1 MEGQKCLH
9 PAQLA
14 AASLLLSQING
25 TDMKNRRIQ
34 ALVVA
39 SASTLGLF
47 SQEFTA
53 SASDSANVAGQNTG
67 LKFVRDV
74 NPTQTKAS
82 TATILTR
89 QKPGQR
95 GNAPCL
101 RWVDSTM
108 PPQAVILCIHGLGLH
123 NGSYED
129 FGKRMSRLGY
139 AVYAVD
145 MRGFGSYKDAE
156 GKNQVDFDGCL
167 SDIKSTLKVL
177 HRAHANLPLFL
188 LGESMG
194 GAIALRATALY
205 PDLVD
210 GLISSVPSGE
220 RFKQGRSS
228 LSVAMHLLE
237 GPNKSFDVGT
247 GVINQATVK
256 PELKEAWAN
265 DPLNRMNLSPVELIT
280 FQKFMNQN
288 HDIAP
293 LIKDKPVL
301 FVQGCNDKLV
311 KPEGTVELFNE
322 LGTKDRK
329 IQLIENGEHLI
340 FEENQFSDAAIESLD
355 NWIAT
360 RLAKIEEGKASV
372 SANLVPKSNVSTSPE
387 IKEEAE
393 AKPNKAGTS
402 Q

>member
-1 MEGQKCLH
+1 MDAGLTDRIYGIGMNKRRIR
-9 PAQLA
+9 A
-14 AASLLLSQING
+14 LLL
-25 TDMKNRRIQ
+25 
-34 ALVVA
+34 A
-39 SASTLGLF
+39 SASTFGLF
-47 SQEFTA
+47 VHNFSA
-53 SASDSANVAGQNTG
+53 CASDSGKSQDTNAG

-74 NPTQTKAS
+74 NPPQTNTSSAP
-82 TATILTR
+82 ILAK
-89 QKPGQR
+89 QKTGQR

-101 RWVDSTM
+101 RWIDSTM

-145 MRGFGSYKDAE
+145 MRGFGSYKEAD
-156 GKNQVDFDGCL
+156 GKKQVDFDGCL

-177 HRAHANLPLFL
+177 HRAHPNLPLFL

-220 RFKQGRSS
+220 RFKQGRGS

-265 DPLNRMNLSPVELIT
+265 DPLNRMNLSPIELIT

-329 IQLIENGEHLI
+329 IQMIENGEHLI

-372 SANLVPKSNVSTSPE
+372 SASLVPKDTQLTGPETKPETKPETE
-387 IKEEAE
+387 IKE
-393 AKPNKAGTS
+393 NKAGTP

>member
-1 MEGQKCLH
+1 MNKRRTR
-9 PAQLA
+9 A
-14 AASLLLSQING
+14 LLL
-25 TDMKNRRIQ
+25 
-34 ALVVA
+34 AVV
-39 SASTLGLF
+39 STFGLF
-47 SQEFTA
+47 ACHFSA
-53 SASDSANVAGQNTG
+53 SASDSGKSQDANAG

-74 NPTQTKAS
+74 NPPETS
-82 TATILTR
+82 TSSAPILTK
-89 QKPGQR
+89 QKAGQR

-101 RWVDSTM
+101 RWIDSTM

-145 MRGFGSYKDAE
+145 MRGFGSYKDAD
-156 GKNQVDFDGCL
+156 GKKQVDFDGCL

-329 IQLIENGEHLI
+329 IQMIENGEHLI

-360 RLAKIEEGKASV
+360 RLAKIEESKASV
-372 SANLVPKSNVSTSPE
+372 SASLVQKNTQSTSPE
-387 IKEEAE
+387 MKPENQPEIKKAPETKKEPE
-393 AKPNKAGTS
+393 VKENKAGTP

>member
-1 MEGQKCLH
+1 MKKRRNR
-9 PAQLA
+9 A
-14 AASLLLSQING
+14 LLL
-25 TDMKNRRIQ
+25 
-34 ALVVA
+34 A
-39 SASTLGLF
+39 SASTFGLF
-47 SQEFTA
+47 VHNFSA
-53 SASDSANVAGQNTG
+53 CASDSGKSQDANAG
-67 LKFVRDV
+67 LKFVRDI
-74 NPTQTKAS
+74 NPPQTS
-82 TATILTR
+82 TSSAPILSK

-101 RWVDSTM
+101 RWIDSTM

-145 MRGFGSYKDAE
+145 MRGFGSYKDAD
-156 GKNQVDFDGCL
+156 GKKQVDFDGCL

-177 HRAHANLPLFL
+177 HRAHPNLPLFL

-265 DPLNRMNLSPVELIT
+265 DPLNRMNLSPIELIT

-329 IQLIENGEHLI
+329 IQMIENGEHLI

-360 RLAKIEEGKASV
+360 RLAKIEEGKTSV
-372 SANLVPKSNVSTSPE
+372 SASLVPKDSQPTSQEPKPE
-387 IKEEAE
+387 TKPETDVKE
-393 AKPNKAGTS
+393 NKASKVGTP

>member
-1 MEGQKCLH
+1 
-9 PAQLA
+9 
-14 AASLLLSQING
+14 
-25 TDMKNRRIQ
+25 MKKRRNR
-34 ALVVA
+34 ALMLA
-39 SASTLGLF
+39 SASTFGLF
-47 SQEFTA
+47 VHNFSA
-53 SASDSANVAGQNTG
+53 YASDSGKSQDANAG

-74 NPTQTKAS
+74 NPQQTS
-82 TATILTR
+82 TSSAPILSK

-101 RWVDSTM
+101 RWIDSTM

-145 MRGFGSYKDAE
+145 MRGFGSYKEAD
-156 GKNQVDFDGCL
+156 GKKQVDFDGCL

-177 HRAHANLPLFL
+177 HRAHPNLPLFL

-220 RFKQGRSS
+220 RFKQGRGS

-265 DPLNRMNLSPVELIT
+265 DPLNRMNLSPIELIT

-329 IQLIENGEHLI
+329 IQMIENGEHLI

-372 SANLVPKSNVSTSPE
+372 SASLVPKDAQPTGQGPKLEPKTETKPE
-387 IKEEAE
+387 TEVNE
-393 AKPNKAGTS
+393 NKANKVGTP

>member
-1 MEGQKCLH
+1 MKKRRNR
-9 PAQLA
+9 A
-14 AASLLLSQING
+14 LLL
-25 TDMKNRRIQ
+25 
-34 ALVVA
+34 A
-39 SASTLGLF
+39 SATTFWLCVHSF
-47 SQEFTA
+47 SA
-53 SASDSANVAGQNTG
+53 YASDSGKSQDANAG

-74 NPTQTKAS
+74 NPPQTNTSSAP
-82 TATILTR
+82 ILSK

-101 RWVDSTM
+101 RWIDSTM

-139 AVYAVD
+139 AIYAVD
-145 MRGFGSYKDAE
+145 MRGFGSYKDAD
-156 GKNQVDFDGCL
+156 GKKQLDFDGCL

-177 HRAHANLPLFL
+177 HRAHPNLPLFL

-265 DPLNRMNLSPVELIT
+265 DPLNRMNLSPIELIT

-329 IQLIENGEHLI
+329 IQMIENGEHLI

-360 RLAKIEEGKASV
+360 RLAKIEEGKTSV
-372 SANLVPKSNVSTSPE
+372 SASLVPKDTQATTQEPKPE
-387 IKEEAE
+387 TKPETEVKE
-393 AKPNKAGTS
+393 NKASKIGTP

>member
-1 MEGQKCLH
+1 MNRRFACF
-9 PAQLA
+9 
-14 AASLLLSQING
+14 LLL
-25 TDMKNRRIQ
+25 T
-34 ALVVA
+34 
-39 SASTLGLF
+39 SA
-47 SQEFTA
+47 TA
-53 SASDSANVAGQNTG
+53 AGSSAYQLNAYAVDSEKPKDSNAG
-67 LKFVRDV
+67 LKYVRDV
-74 NPTQTKAS
+74 NPPETRT
-82 TATILTR
+82 TAPILAK

-101 RWVDSTM
+101 RWIDSTM

-123 NGSYED
+123 NGSYEE

-145 MRGFGSYKDAE
+145 MRGFGSYKEAE
-156 GKNQVDFDGCL
+156 GKKEVDFDGCL

-177 HRAHANLPLFL
+177 HRVHPNLPVFL

-210 GLISSVPSGE
+210 GLVSSVPSGE

-265 DPLNRMNLSPVELIT
+265 DPLNRLNLSPVELIT

-360 RLAKIEEGKASV
+360 RLAKIEENKASV
-372 SANLVPKSNVSTSPE
+372 SASVMPRDSTSTEPTTKPSDNKPTE
-387 IKEEAE
+387 EKNQKE
-393 AKPNKAGTS
+393 NKAGTS